1 VTRDLATVADPGPF
15 LNFNKGPDLDIIAY
29 LTSVE
34 IGEGKDLDP
43 LT

>member
-15 LNFNKGPDLDIIAY
+15 LNFNKGPDLDIVAY
-29 LTSVE
+29 LASVE
-34 IGEGKDLDP
+34 IGKGKDPYP